1 MKNEHFYIRM
11 DEESIITMLSNHS
24 EPYYSQKE
32 AEADISDFKEDFPDS
47 MIEIVQVS
55 IVVVKRA
62 Q

>member
-1 MKNEHFYIRM
+1 MNNHYYIRM
-11 DEESIITMLSNHS
+11 DNESIVTMLRNHS

-32 AEADISDFKEDFPDS
+32 AESDILDFKEEFPDS

-55 IVVVKRA
+55 IVVVKRE

>member
-1 MKNEHFYIRM
+1 MNNHYYIRM
-11 DEESIITMLSNHS
+11 DNESIITMLSNHS

-32 AEADISDFKEDFPDS
+32 AESDILDFKEEFPDS

-55 IVVVKRA
+55 IVVVKRE